1 MIPTHRVSPSKAES
15 IRIEPRGQWKPE
27 LKQRLGVCFFGSFQ
41 WAYLNTQTP
50 SPPRPLLPALP
61 AQLNK
66 GNRPPRYDTGPAV
79 SGEPIEGLGLT
90 LAAELRQ
97 AQNSYDGPQQDHGAR
112 FRRVDKKLLHGAEI
126 GIIAYWH
133 DDVPAGG
140 KVPTSNRSLRCMQIV
155 VNIGSVTGIVDRADQ
170 TAIRVGERTAD
181 MRVIDE

>member
-27 LKQRLGVCFFGSFQ
+27 LKQRLGLCLFGSFQ

-66 GNRPPRYDTGPAV
+66 GNRPPRYNTEPAV

-97 AQNSYDGPQQDHGAR
+97 AQNSYDGPQQDHSAR
-112 FRRVDKKLLHGAEI
+112 FRRVDKKLLHRESVARVGYDHI
-126 GIIAYWH
+126 
-133 DDVPAGG
+133 PAGG
-140 KVPTSNRSLRCMQIV
+140 SVPMVINLIFRCHQIV
-155 VNIGSVTGIVDRADQ
+155 VNSGRVTRTVNRADQ
-170 TAIRVGERTAD
+170 AVDVRG
-181 MRVIDE
+181 IDEQSPHCRG